1 MAHVMNILI
10 VTRLCIGYQR
20 PDLFEYRLALLE
32 ATAARSMR
40 AQTDR
45 DFTWVISTDCRAPDW
60 VFSRLEALG
69 DNVVVFKR
77 DPLASGLTPI
87 GGEGVRSF
95 GDVKTAVVRLD
106 DDDLLRRDFVAHL
119 RAVGA
124 DLPLN
129 SAITWENGFN
139 LYQGGVE
146 PATYA
151 WSGQGTTTISTADHF
166 FNPYTTN
173 HLRLGEKAAARGG
186 VALVAQERMWVRTW
200 HAASDS
206 TAARGIRFERT
217 GNDAD
222 LNDFGINDHQAIYK
236 ILSNQPPP
244 PQFAGKVQAASEV
257 KAEIFKLYA
266 EAKKQVRRSKTPKEV
281 KSLKRRM
288 ARLAHA
294 LYNA

>member
-1 MAHVMNILI
+1 M
-10 VTRLCIGYQR
+10 
-20 PDLFEYRLALLE
+20 
-32 ATAARSMR
+32 
-40 AQTDR
+40 
-45 DFTWVISTDCRAPDW
+45 
-60 VFSRLEALG
+60 
-69 DNVVVFKR
+69 FKR

-87 GGEGVRSF
+87 GGEGVRAF
-95 GDVKTAVVRLD
+95 GDEKTAVVRLD

-119 RAVGA
+119 RAIGA

-139 LYQGGVE
+139 LYEGGVE
-146 PATYA
+146 EATYA

-186 VALVAQERMWVRTW
+186 GAIVDKERMWVRTW

-206 TAARGIRFERT
+206 TAARGIRFDRA
-217 GNDAD
+217 GGDAD
-222 LNDFGINDHQAIYK
+222 LKAFGVEDHQAVFNI
-236 ILSNQPPP
+236 SANQPPP
-244 PQFAGKVQAASEV
+244 PQFEGRVQAASEV
-257 KAEIFKLYA
+257 KAEIFKLYV
-266 EAKKQVRRSKTPKEV
+266 EAKKQARSSQNPREI